1 MKLCTKARWR
11 REVRFSTVPM
21 RSMVRSSSLAASV
34 RKRNIDQCPY
44 FWITRAQPSTSSRP
58 SLPSN
63 SCRTGLK
70 ASRTIDAAVLFSNSA
85 GTPNERLTAWGFAA

>member
-1 MKLCTKARWR
+1 MKLCTKASGS

-34 RKRNIDQCPY
+34 RKRNIDQWPY
-44 FWITRAQPSTSSRP
+44 RSMTRAQPWTSSEP

-63 SCRTGLK
+63 SLRTGAK
-70 ASRTIDAAVLFSNSA
+70 ASRTMAEAVLSSKAA
-85 GTPNERLTAWGFAA
+85 GTPKDRLTACGFCA